1 MRMHHKA
8 MLAIACTAALSACD
22 SEKAANSIAKRAPL
36 PLPDAGLYEASLL
49 SRDNDKASFKMIK
62 GLEGMALI
70 YPKADREQRWGVWVD
85 KDAGK
90 VATNSQWSG
99 KAAQKE
105 NKDGIYPVLLERT
118 SERGNKVDSQSN
130 DHNLITFR
138 DQSVIDVNGKED
150 KRWTFDFTRTGTQ
163 FREPDQSTTLYPSWS
178 GHVAV
183 SKLATRAISSDSWS
197 VADDEGF
204 ADAMVGQ
211 IKSTNNSG
219 SLTVEM
225 EFPSA
230 GCTLTGKGKADQ
242 HNGLSKLTVS
252 GFGKC
257 RFKAS
262 SDFTPIENKWVLSLA
277 NARDGALAYAAAFT
291 IPNTKQTAL
300 VVGFPEQ
307 NGLVLMADKQP

>member
-49 SRDNDKASFKMIK
+49 SRDNDKASFKMIR

-90 VATNSQWSG
+90 VTTNSQWIG

-138 DQSVIDVNGKED
+138 DQTVIDVNGKEV

-183 SKLATRAISSDSWS
+183 SKQTTRAISSDSWS

-230 GCTLTGKGKADQ
+230 GCTLTGKGKGRILLIGHLD
-242 HNGLSKLTVS
+242 TV
-252 GFGKC
+252 FGPGTAAK
-257 RFKAS
+257 RPFHTDATKAYGPGV
-262 SDFTPIENKWVLSLA
+262 SDEKGGVVEGVT
-277 NARDGALAYAAAFT
+277 AA
-291 IPNTKQTAL
+291 TAL
-300 VVGFPEQ
+300 WLLP
-307 NGLVLMADKQP
+307 

>member
-138 DQSVIDVNGKED
+138 DQSVIDVNGKEV
-150 KRWTFDFTRTGTQ
+150 KRWTFDFTRTG
-163 FREPDQSTTLYPSWS
+163 P
-178 GHVAV
+178 G
-183 SKLATRAISSDSWS
+183 
-197 VADDEGF
+197 
-204 ADAMVGQ
+204 
-211 IKSTNNSG
+211 SG
-219 SLTVEM
+219 SRIRARPSTHPGAATS
-225 EFPSA
+225 PSA
-230 GCTLTGKGKADQ
+230 SWPPGRSAATAGQLQTM
-242 HNGLSKLTVS
+242 
-252 GFGKC
+252 
-257 RFKAS
+257 RAS
-262 SDFTPIENKWVLSLA
+262 PTPWW
-277 NARDGALAYAAAFT
+277 ARSRAPTTAA
-291 IPNTKQTAL
+291 P
-300 VVGFPEQ
+300 
-307 NGLVLMADKQP
+307 

>member
-90 VATNSQWSG
+90 VATNSQWIG

-138 DQSVIDVNGKED
+138 DQSVIDLNGKEV
-150 KRWTFDFTRTGTQ
+150 KRWTFDFTRTGTR
-163 FREPDQSTTLYPSWS
+163 FREQDQSTTLYPSWS

-183 SKLATRAISSDSWS
+183 SKLTTRAISSDSWS

-242 HNGLSKLTVS
+242 YNGLSKLTVS

-262 SDFTPIENKWVLSLA
+262 SDFTPIENKWMLSLT